1 MTMQPKPGDTQ
12 QQPGKQPSS
21 PESKTQ
27 QGAETTAAGTDPN
40 RPEDAG
46 EARLGEPNAGRAIM
60 DEVDEA
66 IDESFPASDPPSYTG
81 SSATPSAPRK
91 NH

>member
-1 MTMQPKPGDTQ
+1 MTMQPKQGDSQRQPGM
-12 QQPGKQPSS
+12 QQPG
-21 PESKTQ
+21 PE
-27 QGAETTAAGTDPN
+27 AETKATGTDRE

-46 EARLGEPNAGRAIM
+46 EATLEQPPTRPGVM

-91 NH
+91 ND

>member
-1 MTMQPKPGDTQ
+1 MTMQPKQGDSQRQPGT
-12 QQPGKQPSS
+12 QQPGL
-21 PESKTQ
+21 TQ
-27 QGAETTAAGTDPN
+27 QPGPGAETKAVGRDRD

-46 EARLGEPNAGRAIM
+46 EATLEPSPTRPEVM

-66 IDESFPASDPPSYTG
+66 SDESFPASDPPSYTG

-91 NH
+91 ND